1 MPFQIVTDNTLSAI
15 VQQVAADVGYP
26 VPSDPAGSTDP
37 AVVQMVTAT
46 NRAGLELLGLYDWQ
60 ELTRSYTIAVQSE
73 YSGQKERSFALP
85 EDFYDWIDQ
94 TQWNASTQLPGI
106 GPVSPQDWKTLIVRN
121 LQAVLSFYWQVRDNK
136 IWILSPPDDAQDL
149 TFFYQSYGWVQD
161 QDNADLYKNRA
172 TKNGD
177 TILLDPVLMGLL
189 TKVKWLEIKG
199 FDSSAAMRDFQINF
213 ESRKASE
220 KGAPILNMAGR
231 SVFPL
236 LDARVNTPDTG
247 YGGVGY

>member
-1 MPFQIVTDNTLSAI
+1 MPFQIVTDDTLSAL
-15 VQQVAADVGYP
+15 VQGMAADVGYP
-26 VPSDPAGSTDP
+26 VPSDPAGSSDP
-37 AVVQMVTAT
+37 AVVQMVTAV

-60 ELTRSYTIAVQSE
+60 ELTKSYTISVQADSPD
-73 YSGQKERSFALP
+73 QKEKSFALP
-85 EDFYDWIDQ
+85 DDFYDWVDQ

-121 LQAVLSFYWQVRDNK
+121 LQATLSFYWQVRDNRV
-136 IWILSPPDDAQDL
+136 WILSPPQDAQDL
-149 TFFYQSYGWVQD
+149 TFFYQSYAWVRD
-161 QDNADLYKNRA
+161 QDNPDLYKNRA

-177 TILLDPVLMGLL
+177 TVLLDPVLMLL
-189 TKVKWLEIKG
+189 LSKVKWLEIKG

-236 LDARVNTPDTG
+236 IDARVNTPDTG

>member
-1 MPFQIVTDNTLSAI
+1 VPFQIITDNTLSAL
-15 VQQVAADVGYP
+15 VQGVAADVGYP
-26 VPSDPAGSTDP
+26 VPNDPAGSTDP
-37 AVVQMVTAT
+37 AVVQMVTAV
-46 NRAGLELLGLYDWQ
+46 NRAGLELLGLFDWQ
-60 ELTRSYTIAVQSE
+60 ELTKSYTIPVKSA
-73 YSGQKERSFALP
+73 YTGQKERSFDLP

-94 TQWNASTQLPGI
+94 TQWNATTQLPGI

-121 LQAVLSFYWQVRDNK
+121 LQATLSFYWQVRDNK
-136 IWILSPPDDAQDL
+136 IWILSPPDEEQEL
-149 TFFYQSYGWVQD
+149 TFFYQSYAWVRD
-161 QDNADLYKNRA
+161 QDNTDLWKNRA

-177 TILLDPVLMGLL
+177 MVLLDAVLMSLL

>member
-15 VQQVAADVGYP
+15 VQGVASDVGYP
-26 VPSDPAGSTDP
+26 VPSDPAGSSDP

-60 ELTRSYTIAVQSE
+60 ELTKSYTVPIVAE
-73 YSGQKERSFALP
+73 FEGQKEISYPLP

-94 TQWNASTQLPGI
+94 TQWNATTQLPGV
-106 GPVSPQDWKTLIVRN
+106 GPISPQDWKTMMVRN
-121 LQAVLSFYWQVRDNK
+121 LSAVLSFYWQVRDSK
-136 IWILSPPDDAQDL
+136 IWIMSPPSSPQDL
-149 TFFYQSYGWVQD
+149 TFFYQSYGWVTD
-161 QDNADLYKNRA
+161 ADNSDLYKNRA

-177 TILLDPVLMGLL
+177 TILLDPVLVSLL

-220 KGAPILNMAGR
+220 KGATILNMAGR

-236 LDARVNTPDTG
+236 LDARVNAPDTG